1 MKSKKKKTIL
11 GVIIAIVVLLG
22 SSISITLLSMKAQ
35 LDKIDKT
42 PVDVSKVADGVYEG
56 KYEAVLVKVKVQ
68 VTVVNGEIAG
78 IELLKHD
85 NGKGKPAEAMIED
98 MEKNNTAEV
107 DAVSGATV
115 SSEVIKAA
123 VRDALR
129 KGL

>member
-11 GVIIAIVVLLG
+11 GIVIAIVVLLASCIG
-22 SSISITLLSMKAQ
+22 ITLLSMKAQ

-42 PVDVSKVADGVYEG
+42 PVDVSQVADGVYEG
-56 KYEAVLVKVKVQ
+56 EYEATLVKVKVQ
-68 VTVVNGEIAG
+68 VTVANGEITD
-78 IELLKHD
+78 INLLKHD
-85 NGKGKPAEAMIED
+85 NGKGKPAEAMLDE
-98 MEKNNTAEV
+98 MKKNSTAEV

>member
-11 GVIIAIVVLLG
+11 GIILAIVVLL
-22 SSISITLLSMKAQ
+22 ISFVGIMLLRMKKQ

-42 PVDVSKVADGVYEG
+42 PVDVSQVADGVYEG
-56 KYEAVLVKVKVQ
+56 EYEATLVKVKVQ
-68 VTVVNGEIAG
+68 VTVANGAITE

-85 NGKGKPAEAMIED
+85 NGKGKPAEAMLDE
-98 MEKNNTAEV
+98 MEKNNTVEV

-123 VRDALR
+123 VREALR

>member
-1 MKSKKKKTIL
+1 M
-11 GVIIAIVVLLG
+11 VLLA
-22 SSISITLLSMKAQ
+22 SSIGITLLSMKAQ

-42 PVDVSKVADGVYEG
+42 PVDVSQVADGVYEG
-56 KYEAVLVKVKVQ
+56 EYEATLVKVKVQ
-68 VTVVNGEIAG
+68 VTVANGEITA
-78 IELLKHD
+78 INLLKHD
-85 NGKGKPAEAMIED
+85 NGKGKPAEAMLDE
-98 MEKNNTAEV
+98 MKKNSTAEV

>member
-11 GVIIAIVVLLG
+11 GIVIAIVVLLA
-22 SSISITLLSMKAQ
+22 SSIGITLLSMKAQ

-42 PVDVSKVADGVYEG
+42 PVDVSQVADGVYEG
-56 KYEAVLVKVKVQ
+56 EYEATLVKVKVQ
-68 VTVVNGEIAG
+68 VTVANGEITD
-78 IELLKHD
+78 INLLKHD
-85 NGKGKPAEAMIED
+85 NGKGKPAEAMLDE
-98 MEKNNTAEV
+98 MKKNSTAEV

>member
-1 MKSKKKKTIL
+1 MTSKKKKTIL
-11 GVIIAIVVLLG
+11 GIILAIVVLL
-22 SSISITLLSMKAQ
+22 ISFVGIMLLRMKKQ

-42 PVDVSKVADGVYEG
+42 PVDVSQVADGVYEG
-56 KYEAVLVKVKVQ
+56 EYEAVLVKVKVQ
-68 VTVVNGEIAG
+68 VTVSNGEIADV
-78 IELLKHD
+78 ELLKHD
-85 NGKGKPAEAMIED
+85 NGRGKPAEAMIEE

>member
-11 GVIIAIVVLLG
+11 GIVIAIVVLLA
-22 SSISITLLSMKAQ
+22 SSIGITLLSMKAQ

-42 PVDVSKVADGVYEG
+42 PVDVSQVADGVYEG
-56 KYEAVLVKVKVQ
+56 EYEATLVKVKVQ
-68 VTVVNGEIAG
+68 VTVANGNITD

-85 NGKGKPAEAMIED
+85 NGKGKPAEAMLDE
-98 MEKNNTAEV
+98 MKKNSTAEV

>member
-11 GVIIAIVVLLG
+11 GIVIAIVVLLA
-22 SSISITLLSMKAQ
+22 SSIGITLLSMKAQ

-42 PVDVSKVADGVYEG
+42 PVDVSQVADGVYEG
-56 KYEAVLVKVKVQ
+56 EYEATLVKVKVQ
-68 VTVVNGEIAG
+68 VTVANGEITA
-78 IELLKHD
+78 INLLKHD
-85 NGKGKPAEAMIED
+85 NGKGKPAEAMLDE
-98 MEKNNTAEV
+98 MKKNSTAEV